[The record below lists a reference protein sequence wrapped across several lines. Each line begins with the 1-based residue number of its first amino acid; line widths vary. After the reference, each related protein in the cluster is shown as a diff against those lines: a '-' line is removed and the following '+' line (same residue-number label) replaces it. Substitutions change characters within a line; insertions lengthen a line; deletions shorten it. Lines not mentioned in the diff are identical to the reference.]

1 MNARFEISSAIY
13 PPGCLRDAVAAY
25 QGLCSVTVIGESP
38 GGYTIEISRA
48 ANVVDERQ
56 LVNEFLNYLLD
67 LSLEKYLSEFQEAN
81 GTDRVSTA

>member
-13 PPGCLRDAVAAY
+13 PPECLREAAAAY

-38 GGYTIEISRA
+38 AGYSIEISRA
-48 ANVVDERQ
+48 PDVVDDKQ

-67 LSLEKYLSEFQEAN
+67 LSLEKHLSEFQEGY
-81 GTDRVSTA
+81 GTDRVQTA